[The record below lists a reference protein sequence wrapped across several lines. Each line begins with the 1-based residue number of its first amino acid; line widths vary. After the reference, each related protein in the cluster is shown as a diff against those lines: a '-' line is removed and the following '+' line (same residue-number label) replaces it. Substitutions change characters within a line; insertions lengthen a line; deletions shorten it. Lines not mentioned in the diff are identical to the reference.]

1 MNKNGLTLTMIILAE
16 SANYGEGVGNISTL
30 KKKCRVEIISKHIH
44 TFQGRRYGII

>member
-30 KKKCRVEIISKHIH
+30 KKNVAWRL
-44 TFQGRRYGII
+44 